1 MKTELGVL
9 HCTLSIFLCVAL
21 GGCRGSDVVMY
32 DARSRGVIWGSV
44 GTDSDW
50 RECLSLAVDGKNSRF
65 YTLQTVN
72 RDAKAK
78 KAKLKLR
85 AYDFTGVAHDEFVF
99 DSDITYIG
107 QDSFVVSGGGLYRW
121 EYIQREDVFNGKSPA
136 DPSERII
143 CRVTNLDHME
153 LRRYDPVTGTFVRI
167 ELPGDWCGETTS
179 HHFDYCNGGV
189 IVLARHGPID
199 IAYYSGDVPI
209 RSQKG
214 DGNGIFRVG
223 HDGSVTEVFREND
236 MRAERLKLVC
246 GWSRAW
252 FAARTGKGDV
262 RIFDKDCHEVQH
274 VQLSQSHAEF
284 VKDPFF
290 CVYEWIDDTTIAC
303 YRRLDKGNDAVVLII
318 DARTGKVREAVRSE
332 FNLVGKYRVRLKDSL
347 ILKERF

>member
-1 MKTELGVL
+1 MKTELGILQCVL
-9 HCTLSIFLCVAL
+9 SMLLCAAL
-21 GGCRGSDVVMY
+21 VGCRGSDVVMC
-32 DARSRGVIWGSV
+32 DARSEDVVWGSV

-50 RECLSLAVDGKNSRF
+50 RECLSMAVDGKNGRF

-107 QDSFVVSGGGLYRW
+107 PDSFIVSGGGLYRW
-121 EYIQREDVFNGKSPA
+121 KGIFREDIFYSKSPT
-136 DPSERII
+136 DPSERTI

-153 LRRYDPVTGTFVRI
+153 LWRCDPVTGASVRI
-167 ELPGDWCGETTS
+167 ALPDNWCEEPTS
-179 HHFDYCNGGV
+179 HHFDYCNGGI
-189 IVLARHGPID
+189 IVLALHGPID
-199 IAYYSGDVPI
+199 IARYSGGMPI
-209 RSQKG
+209 RSQKV
-214 DGNGIFRVG
+214 DSIGIFRIG
-223 HDGSVTEVFREND
+223 HDGSVIEVFRENYQP
-236 MRAERLKLVC
+236 AAHLRLVS
-246 GWSRAW
+246 GWSRTW
-252 FAARTGKGDV
+252 FAARTGNGDV